1 MVYIIE
7 KLTYPQKTPLYKR
20 SHGYGPTSWTDDI
33 KEAFHFSDKRVAIQW
48 ACLHDDTIA
57 RELKGRCRLWLE
69 TFNRY
74 AYIKEVIGEST
85 VTWTD
90 EITEAGVFSYED
102 CHQLSRQY
110 QTQIEEV

>member
-1 MVYIIE
+1 MVFIIQ
-7 KLTYPQKTPLYKR
+7 KLTFPQKTPSYI
-20 SHGYGPTSWTDDI
+20 SAGGYGPTKWTDDI
-33 KEAFHFSDKRVAIQW
+33 KEAAHYEFKDEAMMW
-48 ACLHDDTIA
+48 ATFYGDCIA
-57 RELKGRCRLWLE
+57 REVKGRCRLWLE

-90 EITEAGVFSYED
+90 EINDAGVFSYED
-102 CHQLSRQY
+102 CRRLSNQY